1 MKSIRLGNG
10 LGDSLGLAL
19 KYYAQKVTTN
29 IILEQGISISNTD
42 RAILRE
48 CAKTLAEIATRPEQ
62 APKAQKWYRHNELKG
77 EAPMVLCDPENGW
90 YEIITPD
97 QLKCEGDLA
106 RVIEFQLR
114 KEIFWGE
121 KMKDDKVI
129 TPIFRVHHI
138 FTETSR
144 GFDKEDI
151 GIGTTGS
158 YVWKPA
164 IERGED
170 VEKLSFSTYD
180 IRQKET
186 DDFFSQ
192 ASELFKDILDVRLET
207 MWWNSTGMT
216 SDLIFLIGMEN
227 MLCGF
232 IENPDMI
239 HKLMVFLRDEFQN
252 KFDFVQNGGLLC
264 NNNNDLYVGTG
275 GYGFTHELK
284 TGNPPLLSDIWGL
297 SESQETIGVS
307 PQMFAEFIF
316 PYQLSLLERFGL
328 NCYGCCEPLDERW
341 DVIKDIPRLRRI
353 SVSAWSN
360 DRVMAEKMGN
370 RFVFS
375 KKPPSVWLA
384 AEKLDEELM
393 RKSLTETIL
402 VAKDCNLEL
411 IMKDNHT
418 IMNNPNNCI
427 RYVEL
432 CRELIAKYC

>member
-19 KYYAQKVTTN
+19 KYFAQKVTTD

-48 CAKTLAEIATRPEQ
+48 YAKTLAEIATRPEQ
-62 APKAQKWYRHNELKG
+62 AQKAQKWYRHNELKG

-158 YVWKPA
+158 YV
-164 IERGED
+164 
-170 VEKLSFSTYD
+170 
-180 IRQKET
+180 ET

-192 ASELFKDILDVRLET
+192 ASELFKDILDVRLEA
-207 MWWNSTGMT
+207 MWWNSTGMI
-216 SDLIFLIGMEN
+216 SDLIFLIDMEN

-232 IENPDMI
+232 IENPDML

-264 NNNNDLYVGTG
+264 NNNDDLCVGTG

-284 TGNPPLLSDIWGL
+284 TRNPPFLSDIWGL
-297 SESQETIGVS
+297 SES
-307 PQMFAEFIF
+307 
-316 PYQLSLLERFGL
+316 
-328 NCYGCCEPLDERW
+328 
-341 DVIKDIPRLRRI
+341 
-353 SVSAWSN
+353 
-360 DRVMAEKMGN
+360 
-370 RFVFS
+370 
-375 KKPPSVWLA
+375 
-384 AEKLDEELM
+384 
-393 RKSLTETIL
+393 
-402 VAKDCNLEL
+402 
-411 IMKDNHT
+411 
-418 IMNNPNNCI
+418 
-427 RYVEL
+427 
-432 CRELIAKYC
+432 